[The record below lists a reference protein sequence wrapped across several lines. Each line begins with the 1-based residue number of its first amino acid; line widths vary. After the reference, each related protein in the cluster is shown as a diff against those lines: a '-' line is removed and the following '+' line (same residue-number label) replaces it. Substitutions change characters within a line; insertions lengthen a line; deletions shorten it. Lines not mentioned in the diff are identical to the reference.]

1 MASIAHEPIPP
12 KGATTLLKSQ
22 DQQGGRRRGSHHE
35 SLDERRPG
43 SPGAR
48 LADAESRGERPLAAE
63 RSC

>member
-12 KGATTLLKSQ
+12 EGATTLRKSQ
-22 DQQGGRRRGSHHE
+22 DQQGGGRRGSHHE

-48 LADAESRGERPLAAE
+48 LAGAESF
-63 RSC
+63 S